1 MQPQND
7 MKTDGQF
14 ELEDALEQL
23 KKLPRATPPPDLL
36 GRIESRLGKVE
47 AKVIPMKQWRMI
59 AAAACVL
66 VALNVTALSNYLN
79 SASQQTAQYDTSS
92 DALISDFQLY
102 E

>member
-1 MQPQND
+1 

-14 ELEDALEQL
+14 ELEEALEQL
-23 KKLPRATPPPDLL
+23 KKLPRATPPPGLL

-47 AKVIPMKQWRMI
+47 AMVISLKQWRMI

-66 VALNVTALSNYLN
+66 VALNVTALTNALN
-79 SASQQTAQYDTSS
+79 NASQQTVQYETSNS
-92 DALISDFQLY
+92 ALISDFQLY

>member
-1 MQPQND
+1 

-14 ELEDALEQL
+14 ELDDALEQL
-23 KKLPRATPPPDLL
+23 KKLPRATPPSSLL
-36 GRIESRLGKVE
+36 GRIEASIGKAE
-47 AKVIPMKQWRMI
+47 AKIIPMKQWRMI

-79 SASQQTAQYDTSS
+79 NASQPTAQYEASENS
-92 DALISDFQLY
+92 LISDFQLY